1 MYRKIL
7 TAVADHPASRAAIDE
22 SIRLASTEGAKIL
35 FAHVLHR
42 HLVAVTDMPPVAAL
56 APEEFAREAANLA
69 DRLLA
74 EARDA
79 ASAAGVV
86 ADSIAVTAA
95 DDADGLCDLARERAC
110 DLIVVGCE
118 RGNALTRLLTGSVVP
133 GLITRSP
140 VPVLVC
146 RDHSQAHHKP
156 DGAAAEA
163 AKPRAATAD
172 PSTGL

>member
-1 MYRKIL
+1 MYRKLL

-22 SIRLASTEGAKIL
+22 AIRLASTERAEIL

-74 EARDA
+74 EATA
-79 ASAAGVV
+79 AATAAGVQ
-86 ADSIAVTAA
+86 AHSIAVTAA
-95 DDADGLCDLARERAC
+95 DDADGLCDLAREQAC

-146 RDHSQAHHKP
+146 RDHSQPQPKAHA
-156 DGAAAEA
+156 GSAEA
-163 AKPRAATAD
+163 NKPRATTAD